1 MSIPEDDNVYSRKVA
16 PACTCPRASD
26 SVSHITPSTLHPHH
40 TPTTYSPE
48 IGSKMSQ
55 ACISECGHAHQHV
68 VTHTRVPTCTH
79 CTQTQQNTHMHENTC
94 MHVHA
99 HMHAR
104 THTDIQAHTHRI
116 IMHTCA
122 QIHVQVHKHTYA
134 HLCTRTRAHTHA
146 RAPVRNSQH
155 HAHIPKCTRHF
166 VGLPVGV
173 LER

>member
-1 MSIPEDDNVYSRKVA
+1 MYSRKVA

-99 HMHAR
+99 HIHAR